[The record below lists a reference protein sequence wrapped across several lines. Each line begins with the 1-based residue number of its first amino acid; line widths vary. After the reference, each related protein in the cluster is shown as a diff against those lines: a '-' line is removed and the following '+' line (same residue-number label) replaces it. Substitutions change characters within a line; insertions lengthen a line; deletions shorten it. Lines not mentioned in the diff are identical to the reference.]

1 MCRNLTCFIF
11 LAVPPKHT
19 LGCGSVKG
27 DKKFDTDY
35 KFWQISYKKF
45 NMLNRYNKH
54 TLRVL
59 CTNNLTEKYSL
70 SKVLSPLTDPHPGVC
85 FRGTAGRL
93 KQVNFCTKHRIPF
106 CLRKPNRLT
115 CPIGGQKTCYTACN
129 RIPFWR

>member
-45 NMLNRYNKH
+45 NMLNLYNKH
-54 TLRVL
+54 TFRVL
-59 CTNNLTEKYSL
+59 C
-70 SKVLSPLTDPHPGVC
+70 
-85 FRGTAGRL
+85 L
-93 KQVNFCTKHRIPF
+93 KMQPKLLGNK
-106 CLRKPNRLT
+106 
-115 CPIGGQKTCYTACN
+115 KTQT
-129 RIPFWR
+129 I